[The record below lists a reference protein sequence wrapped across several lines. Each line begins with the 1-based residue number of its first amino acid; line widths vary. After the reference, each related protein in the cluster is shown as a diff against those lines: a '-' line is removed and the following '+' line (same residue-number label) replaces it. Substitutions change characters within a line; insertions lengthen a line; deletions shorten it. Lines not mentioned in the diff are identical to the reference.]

1 MTQGPKQQPEK
12 SPSLRVAGVNTPQM
26 PNIGQSPEAKQ
37 TIQLPDNTPQK
48 TQEVIEANNAAF
60 EAVAR
65 SNEAAAKSKIADLA
79 AKGFGKGA
87 QRFGA
92 ALESVADTLN
102 IIQKREAKLDEKERQ
117 MKQEQIKE
125 WRARKANVGRQ
136 KLHKELQHANQVT
149 REEGLNQ
156 GIQYYRKNGEKV
168 LDDFCSKVSPEACQE
183 MTDQFHSELNSM
195 EKDLTKRQKQQIEEQ
210 QDKLDQYQTAQ
221 LKLETAAPMA
231 KLRHATSAEEAKK
244 YIDTIFKKISKV
256 APSIEEDPTSHANVT
271 IPILEGAADSTQYSV
286 EAQAESAKALEAY
299 KEYNNRV
306 APLYDKYNQG
316 KISKDVLRAKTKEIA
331 HDVGYPSIAGE
342 TFRTNEEKK
351 RDALQIMQT
360 DKKIR
365 NLQQSDESSLTNE
378 QLKQASKYQKDRLLF
393 DYINGDYATREEF
406 EKAISNGHKRYKA
419 IPGLAQEFEQDSS
432 RYRTLQQGVF
442 KLDAEIADTGMETRQ
457 FVTNDA
463 GDKIIAKPQFDETS
477 QRIILPKV
485 SEQVQEA
492 VEQGKLTPAQA
503 EKVKR
508 ALKNQQNAKLREMA
522 ILEEKWRDKNINIR
536 DPSDDSMLVEQQAEV
551 QPIIDQAKTSPVSE
565 DQRNMSGTNKPNP
578 KKGVAYKPDTPKATS
593 LAKKNGV
600 TMPFKK
606 EDSPQI
612 KVTSEYGMRDNP
624 RSGNLPSLDEGGEI
638 HNGVDIGAPK
648 GTKVHAVQGGEIIG
662 SRHIKGFGQTVLVK
676 TPDGHTEQYSHLKS
690 RNVAEGDNINP
701 GESIGKVGTTG
712 NATGPV
718 LHMQVWQ
725 GDPSWGTAQHKHE
738 QTMDPMKYLNQTT
751 HSRAEPRGKGPPQNQ
766 QPKKPARGRFEKLQ
780 NLNSTPPLPGEGH
793 PKPLSERRA
802 SDGLAE
808 HVANA
813 EGFRSQ
819 AYRDLGDNTP
829 IIGFGFKRAGGNRVK
844 MGDTMSKDEAVKKL
858 AKELNTRGSRM
869 EKYLPDNIKLTQGQ
883 YDALI
888 DLVYTVGE
896 SVLKDTTLSKKL
908 NQFAQDSGGKLTKQQ
923 QQEIA
928 NEIRKWNKDGD
939 GKVLDGLRKRREA
952 NAQMFVNN
960 RYEAN
965 PMEAYE

>member
-1 MTQGPKQQPEK
+1 MTQGPKKQPEK

-102 IIQKREAKLDEKERQ
+102 IINKREAKLDEKERQ
-117 MKQEQIKE
+117 MKKEQLKE

-210 QDKLDQYQTAQ
+210 QDTVEQYQTAQ
-221 LKLETAAPMA
+221 IKVETAAPLA
-231 KLRHATSAEEAKK
+231 KLRHATSAEEARK
-244 YIDTIFKKISKV
+244 YTGTILKKINKI
-256 APSIEEDPTSHANVT
+256 APSIEEDPYAHANVAT
-271 IPILEGAADSTQYSV
+271 PILEDVADSTQYSV
-286 EAQAESAKALEAY
+286 EAQAEAAKALEAK
-299 KEYNNRV
+299 KEYDKRV
-306 APLYDKYNQG
+306 KPLYQKYNQG
-316 KISKDVLRAKTKEIA
+316 KINKDVLRAKRKEIA
-331 HDVGYPSIAGE
+331 MDVGYPELAGE

-351 RDALQIMQT
+351 RDALQMMQT
-360 DKKIR
+360 EKKIR
-365 NLQQSDESSLTNE
+365 DLQQSDESSLTDE
-378 QLKQASKYQKDRLLF
+378 QLKQASKYQRDRLLF
-393 DYINGDYATREEF
+393 DFINGDYATREEIRD
-406 EKAISNGHKRYKA
+406 AISNGHKRYKV
-419 IPGLAQEFEQDSS
+419 IPNLKQEFEQDSQE
-432 RYRTLQQGVF
+432 YRNLQQGVY

-457 FVTNDA
+457 FVTNEA
-463 GDKIIAKPQFDETS
+463 GDKIVVKPQYDKTS

-485 SEQVQEA
+485 SERVQEA
-492 VEQGKLTPAQA
+492 VEQGQITPEQA
-503 EKVKR
+503 ETIKR
-508 ALKNQQNAKLREMA
+508 SLKNRQKAKLRRMA
-522 ILEEKWRDKNINIR
+522 VLDEKWRDKNINIR
-536 DPSDDSMLVEQQAEV
+536 DPGDDSMLVDQQAEV
-551 QPIIDQAKTSPVSE
+551 QPIIDQAKTSPVGE

-606 EDSPQI
+606 EDSTQI
-612 KVTSEYGMRDNP
+612 EVTSEYGDRVDPNT
-624 RSGNLPSLDEGGEI
+624 GEQGDI

-648 GTKVHAVQGGEIIG
+648 GTKVHAVQGGEVVG

-690 RNVAEGDNINP
+690 RNVAEGDEINP
-701 GESIGKVGTTG
+701 GESVGKIGDTG

-725 GDPSWGTAQHKHE
+725 GDPSWGTAKHKHE
-738 QTMDPMKYLNQTT
+738 QTVDPMKYLNQTT
-751 HSRAEPRGKGPPQNQ
+751 HSHAEPRGKGPPQNQ
-766 QPKKPARGRFEKLQ
+766 QPKKPARDRFEKLQ
-780 NLNSTPPLPGEGH
+780 NLNSTPPLEGEGH
-793 PKPLSERRA
+793 PAPLSELNA

-808 HVANA
+808 HVANS

-829 IIGFGFKRAGGNRVK
+829 IIGYGFKRVNGKRVK
-844 MGDTMSKDEAVKKL
+844 MGDTISKDEALKQL
-858 AKELNTRGSRM
+858 ANELNTRGSRM

-908 NQFAQDSGGKLTKQQ
+908 NQFAQDSGGELTKQQ

-939 GKVLDGLRKRREA
+939 GQVLEGLRKRREA

-960 RYEAN
+960 KYEPN

>member
-1 MTQGPKQQPEK
+1 
-12 SPSLRVAGVNTPQM
+12 M

-60 EAVAR
+60 EAVAK
-65 SNEAAAKSKIADLA
+65 SNEAAAKSQIADLA

-102 IIQKREAKLDEKERQ
+102 IIQKREAKLDEKEAQ
-117 MKQEQIKE
+117 MKKEQLKE

-168 LDDFCSKVSPEACQE
+168 LQEFCKKVSPEACKE
-183 MTDQFHSELNSM
+183 MTQQFHGELNSM

-231 KLRHATSAEEAKK
+231 KLRHAKNGEEARKH
-244 YIDTIFKKISKV
+244 IGTIFNKISKV

-271 IPILEGAADSTQYSV
+271 IPILEETADSTQYSV

-299 KEYNNRV
+299 REYNNRV
-306 APLYDKYNQG
+306 APLYKKYNQG

-331 HDVGYPSIAGE
+331 MDVGYPEIAGE
-342 TFRTNEEKK
+342 TYRTNEEKK
-351 RDALQIMQT
+351 RDALSIMQT
-360 DKKIR
+360 EKKIR
-365 NLQQSDESSLTNE
+365 DLQQSDESSLTDE
-378 QLKQASKYQKDRLLF
+378 QLKQASKYQRDRLLF
-393 DYINGDYATREEF
+393 DFINGDYATREEIRD
-406 EKAISNGHKRYKA
+406 AISNGHKRYKV
-419 IPGLAQEFEQDSS
+419 IPNLKQEFEQDSQE
-432 RYRTLQQGVF
+432 YRNLQQGVY

-457 FVTNDA
+457 FVTNEA
-463 GDKIIAKPQFDETS
+463 GNKIVVKPQYDKTS

-485 SEQVQEA
+485 SERVQEA
-492 VEQGKLTPAQA
+492 VEQGQITPEQA
-503 EKVKR
+503 ETIKR
-508 ALKNQQNAKLREMA
+508 SLKNRQKAKLRRMA
-522 ILEEKWRDKNINIR
+522 ILDEKWRDKNINIR
-536 DPSDDSMLVEQQAEV
+536 DPGDDSMLVEQQAEV
-551 QPIIDQAKTSPVSE
+551 QPIIDQAKTSPVGE

-612 KVTSEYGMRDNP
+612 TVTSEYGQRVDPNT
-624 RSGNLPSLDEGGEI
+624 GEQGDI
-638 HNGVDIGAPK
+638 HNGIDIAAPK
-648 GTKVHAVQGGEIIG
+648 GTKVQAIQGGTVVG
-662 SRHIKGFGQTVLVK
+662 SRKIKGHGQTVLVK

-690 RNVAEGDNINP
+690 RNVAEGDVISP
-701 GESIGKVGTTG
+701 GESVGKVGETG
-712 NATGPV
+712 NATGSV

-725 GDPSWGTAQHKHE
+725 DDPSWGTAKHKHN
-738 QTMDPMKYLNQTT
+738 QTVDPMKYLNQTT
-751 HSRAEPRGKGPPQNQ
+751 HARAEPRGKGPPQNQ
-766 QPKKPARGRFEKLQ
+766 QPKKPARGRFEKLN

-793 PKPLSERRA
+793 PKPLSELSA
-802 SDGLAE
+802 SNGLAK
-808 HVANA
+808 HVANS

-829 IIGFGFKRAGGNRVK
+829 IIGFGFKRVGGNRVK
-844 MGDTMSKDEAVKKL
+844 MGDTMSKSEAEKKL
-858 AKELNTRGSRM
+858 AKELNTRGARM
-869 EKYLPDNIKLTQGQ
+869 KKYLPDNIKLTQGQ

-908 NQFAQDSGGKLTKQQ
+908 NQFAQDGGSLTEEQ

-928 NEIRKWNKDGD
+928 NEIRKWNKDGN
-939 GKVLDGLRKRREA
+939 GQVLDGLRKRREA

-960 RYEAN
+960 RYEPN